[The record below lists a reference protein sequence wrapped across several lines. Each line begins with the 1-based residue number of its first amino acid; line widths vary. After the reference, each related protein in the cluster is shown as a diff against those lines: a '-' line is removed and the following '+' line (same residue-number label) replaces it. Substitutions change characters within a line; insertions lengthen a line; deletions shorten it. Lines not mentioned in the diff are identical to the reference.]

1 MFCIFRNYVVAAK
14 LIFSGSLVC
23 LLVSLVILMW
33 EIQISTHAVELELSD
48 MEELSNDGKILN
60 YLRGKFE
67 KGAD

>member
-1 MFCIFRNYVVAAK
+1 
-14 LIFSGSLVC
+14 
-23 LLVSLVILMW
+23 LVSLVILMW